1 MLRVDQLKRKILIRN
16 IVIAFLVTGLVL
28 AISLFWVKF
37 YSMENSKAHFEK
49 IDISFRNFLETLNT
63 VISHHDDELENYVK
77 ANLQIAKTLIENLNE
92 KEALERINEQL
103 SRVVLNN
110 IPSLFVDLNVALINE
125 KGDIIRATGYLSNVE
140 NIGFK
145 PNVLLAGSLPHI
157 TGFVPGTARMVKY
170 VWLKLSETDNRYLLF
185 TFYLNQKLYDGFIKG
200 LSGLTA
206 GNILEIAIYV
216 DYENRLD
223 VSKKIPD
230 QIVAAGFTQ
239 QYVKTGWSETTYYKS
254 YDFSTYGEIKIPI
267 YLKVVFD
274 FRKILFYVLTFMLTL
289 VVSVTV
295 FTILSTNAT
304 VKPFASDMSKLSIAV
319 REIGN
324 TGTLPPA
331 GNFNLVETQEFYETL
346 SAILQ
351 ELSATMEE
359 LEATNEEL
367 MRSYDELRL
376 KSEEFRRLLVSI
388 SEKLAV
394 IAEGYDENTG
404 QHIYRVK
411 RLSKLL
417 AEKLGLADEKI
428 EDVDMFAS
436 LHDIGKIFIPKE
448 ILLKPGKLTPEEWEE
463 MKKHTVYAKRI
474 LDVPGFETALNIA
487 LYHHE
492 NHDGSGYPF
501 GLVGEEIPIEAQIVK
516 IIDVYDALR
525 SDRPYKK
532 GMSHEEALRIILEG
546 DGRTSPE
553 HFSPKVLD
561 IFKEHHE
568 EIRKIWE
575 ELK

>member
-28 AISLFWVKF
+28 AIALFWVKF

-49 IDISFRNFLETLNT
+49 IDLSLRNFLETLNT

-92 KEALERINEQL
+92 NEALEKINEQL

-223 VSKKIPD
+223 TSKKTPD
-230 QIVAAGFTQ
+230 QVIARGFTR
-239 QYVKTGWSETTYYKS
+239 QYFKAGWLQDIYYKA
-254 YDFSTYGEIKIPI
+254 YDFSSYGEIKIPI

-516 IIDVYDALR
+516 IVDIYDALR

-532 GMSHEEALRIILEG
+532 GMSHEEALRIILDG

>member
-49 IDISFRNFLETLNT
+49 IDLSLRNFLETLNT

-289 VVSVTV
+289 VVTVTV

-448 ILLKPGKLTPEEWEE
+448 ILLKPGKLTPDEWEE

-516 IIDVYDALR
+516 IVDVYDALR